1 MIDQKAKWIRIN
13 DKPGKNEYA
22 IFKERLS
29 FSGESAF
36 HRAGARKRGLFEKSP
51 LLNSR
56 KNFSATGAGM
66 STSAPKAA
74 RQPFSPRRRRCPQV
88 VRPK

>member
-1 MIDQKAKWIRIN
+1 MIDQKAKWLRIN

-36 HRAGARKRGLFEKSP
+36 HRAGTRKRGAF
-51 LLNSR
+51 
-56 KNFSATGAGM
+56 
-66 STSAPKAA
+66 
-74 RQPFSPRRRRCPQV
+74 
-88 VRPK
+88 

>member
-1 MIDQKAKWIRIN
+1 MIDQKAKRMRIN
-13 DKPGKNEYA
+13 NKPGKNEYA
-22 IFKERLS
+22 IFEEQLS

-36 HRAGARKRGLFEKSP
+36 RRAGARKRGLFEKSP

-66 STSAPKAA
+66 FGVCTQSSAPAY
-74 RQPFSPRRRRCPQV
+74 QPRR
-88 VRPK
+88 

>member
-1 MIDQKAKWIRIN
+1 MIGQKAKWIRIN

-66 STSAPKAA
+66 SGVCTQSSVPAY
-74 RQPFSPRRRRCPQV
+74 QPRR
-88 VRPK
+88 